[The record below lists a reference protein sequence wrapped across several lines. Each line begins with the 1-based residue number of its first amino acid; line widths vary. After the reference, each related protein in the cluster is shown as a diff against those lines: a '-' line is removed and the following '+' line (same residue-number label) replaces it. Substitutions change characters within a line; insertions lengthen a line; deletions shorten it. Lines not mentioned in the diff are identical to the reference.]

1 MSNIEE
7 HINTLHTRL
16 QALLKKYAA
25 LQKENVSLTNELQQ
39 LKTNE
44 QSLLE
49 KINFL
54 EMQTGVLKA
63 SAGTMTQQEKTNF
76 EKRINQYL
84 RDIDKCIAILNN

>member
-1 MSNIEE
+1 MNNIEE
-7 HINTLHTRL
+7 HINTLNTRL

>member
-7 HINTLHTRL
+7 HINTLNTRL

>member
-7 HINTLHTRL
+7 HINTLNTRL

-25 LQKENVSLTNELQQ
+25 LQKENASLINELQQ